1 MSEDQGR
8 SVWAG
13 WQLLDRQI
21 VAHDDKLAGCVDDLE
36 LTVSEDGN
44 DVYVTALLS
53 GPGTLA
59 YRLGH
64 RRFGR
69 WLREAH
75 WKVARPDDDDDPVRI
90 PFNFVAD
97 IGSHI
102 QVALDAETTGSASLE
117 RWMRDHVVAHIPGSR
132 HEPE

>member
-1 MSEDQGR
+1 MSQDAGR

-36 LTVSEDGN
+36 LTVSDDGN
-44 DVYVTALLS
+44 ELYVTAVLS
-53 GPGTLA
+53 GPGALA

-64 RRFGR
+64 RRLGD
-69 WLREAH
+69 WLRRAH
-75 WKVARPDDDDDPVRI
+75 WKSGRPEAPDDPVRI
-90 PFNFVAD
+90 PFNVVAD
-97 IGSHI
+97 IGSHV
-102 QVALDAETTGSASLE
+102 QVALDAEATGTASLE
-117 RWMRDHVVAHIPGSR
+117 LWTRDHVVAHIPGSR